1 VEMAHKKDIQAAIA
15 LLTAFLEVA
24 HEGSYE
30 L

>member
-1 VEMAHKKDIQAAIA
+1 LAPRKDIQAAIA
-15 LLTAFLEVA
+15 LLAAFLEVA